1 MRIETP
7 QSSNRPRAVPSE
19 KVLIRPFG
27 VRPANI
33 VRYWQMGND
42 KIIEQLVA
50 VVDEMR
56 ELCAVIR
63 QNTVLAKNNAVLLKR
78 HTGRMNALLLEHGI
92 EKLPDVV
99 EENGLLVE
107 QNVIL
112 LEQREQDVKSLLRL
126 EQKLNEIQAN
136 HPDAGSGRST
146 AQAA

>member
-1 MRIETP
+1 
-7 QSSNRPRAVPSE
+7 
-19 KVLIRPFG
+19 
-27 VRPANI
+27 
-33 VRYWQMGND
+33 MGND

-63 QNTVLAKNNAVLLKR
+63 QNIVLAKNNAVLLKR

-112 LEQREQDVKSLLRL
+112 LEQREQAVKSLLRL

-146 AQAA
+146 AQAASC

>member
-1 MRIETP
+1 
-7 QSSNRPRAVPSE
+7 
-19 KVLIRPFG
+19 
-27 VRPANI
+27 
-33 VRYWQMGND
+33 
-42 KIIEQLVA
+42 
-50 VVDEMR
+50 
-56 ELCAVIR
+56 
-63 QNTVLAKNNAVLLKR
+63 
-78 HTGRMNALLLEHGI
+78 MNALLLEHGI

-146 AQAA
+146 AQAASC

>member
-1 MRIETP
+1 
-7 QSSNRPRAVPSE
+7 
-19 KVLIRPFG
+19 
-27 VRPANI
+27 
-33 VRYWQMGND
+33 MGND
-42 KIIEQLVA
+42 KFVEQLVA

-63 QNTVLAKNNAVLLKR
+63 QNTVLAKNTAILLKR

-112 LEQREQDVKSLLRL
+112 LEQRERDVKSLLRL

-136 HPDAGSGRST
+136 RASTEQARSAG
-146 AQAA
+146 QAAGR